1 MAEGWATNKKQQKR
15 YFDPSTGAM
24 YKGFK
29 KIGSDT
35 YYFYS
40 KSGVM
45 ATGWVTNS
53 KKGYKYYSYPQ
64 TLEQFHVSDE
74 RTAAQVTAALKG
86 VGIEPVW
93 KDWDQSF
100 DEIACKHASL

>member
-1 MAEGWATNKKQQKR
+1 MAKGWATNKKQQKR
-15 YFDPSTGAM
+15 YFDPNTGAM

-53 KKGYKYYSYPQ
+53 KKGYKYY
-64 TLEQFHVSDE
+64 
-74 RTAAQVTAALKG
+74 
-86 VGIEPVW
+86 
-93 KDWDQSF
+93 F
-100 DEIACKHASL
+100 DPSTEVLLQRQAPGLSRISLPMHYFR